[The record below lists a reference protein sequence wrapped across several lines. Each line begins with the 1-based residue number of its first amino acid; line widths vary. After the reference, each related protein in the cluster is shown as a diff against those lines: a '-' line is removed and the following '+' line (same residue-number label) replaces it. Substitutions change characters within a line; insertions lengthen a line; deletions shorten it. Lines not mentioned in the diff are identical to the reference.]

1 MSVQLGKE
9 SAMTA
14 GGININ
20 SYYNSYNN
28 RYVAGIPDDN
38 KIVTAQEPVK
48 EEQLQADSS
57 ESRQSDEKERENKS
71 AAHASPKEFT
81 FDFGYANKFNLVAAQ
96 SSVEDVD
103 IKKAVMDMKKDTVLN
118 QYKFFVGTTSEG
130 TPNLGTDADG
140 TVRLKNF

>member
-20 SYYNSYNN
+20 TYYNNYNN
-28 RYVAGIPDDN
+28 RYAAEMPDN
-38 KIVTAQEPVK
+38 KIVPAQEPVK

-57 ESRQSDEKERENKS
+57 GNRQADEREHKNK
-71 AAHASPKEFT
+71 AALYASPKEFT

-118 QYKFFVGTTSEG
+118 QYKFFVGTASER
-130 TPNLGTDADG
+130 TANLGTDADG

>member
-20 SYYNSYNN
+20 SYYNNYNN
-28 RYVAGIPDDN
+28 RYVAGMSDDN

-48 EEQLQADSS
+48 EEQLQADSY
-57 ESRQSDEKERENKS
+57 ESRQADEKERENK
-71 AAHASPKEFT
+71 AAAYASPKEFT

-118 QYKFFVGTTSEG
+118 QYKFFVGTTAEG

>member
-28 RYVAGIPDDN
+28 RYVAGMPDDS
-38 KIVTAQEPVK
+38 KIVIAQEPVK

-57 ESRQSDEKERENKS
+57 ESRQADEKERENKS